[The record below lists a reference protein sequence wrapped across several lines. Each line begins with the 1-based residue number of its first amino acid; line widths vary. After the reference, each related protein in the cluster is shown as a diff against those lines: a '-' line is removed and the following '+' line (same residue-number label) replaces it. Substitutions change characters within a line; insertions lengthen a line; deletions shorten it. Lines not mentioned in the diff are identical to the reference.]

1 MNRGADPFFSFFTHG
16 WERLKA
22 RGVHITLHGCLE
34 VCLDEMESGDM
45 DLHTV
50 EKAKRFVWAH
60 ALTRGMWD
68 RVCAMRPRLDLFWSL
83 QSNLREVGSTERRSI
98 VCQEYL
104 WQDLSIVEKYL
115 ETLSEGWIREE
126 VGKRRQWQCSTRHA
140 WILAVL
146 IH

>member
-1 MNRGADPFFSFFTHG
+1 MNKEGANTIDFF
-16 WERLKA
+16 R
-22 RGVHITLHGCLE
+22 LE
-34 VCLDEMESGDM
+34 VCLDEMESGGM

-50 EKAKRFVWAH
+50 GQEKTFVWGTEM
-60 ALTRGMWD
+60 TRAMWD

-83 QSNLREVGSTERRSI
+83 QSNLREVSLTERRSI

-115 ETLSEGWIREE
+115 ETHSVDWIREE
-126 VGKRRQWQCSTRHA
+126 VRRRQWQCSLQRA

-146 IH
+146 TS

>member
-1 MNRGADPFFSFFTHG
+1 MNKEGANTIDFFTHG
-16 WERLKA
+16 RDRLKG
-22 RGVHITLHGCLE
+22 RGLQITIQDCLK
-34 VCLDEMESGDM
+34 VCLDDMESGDM

-50 EKAKRFVWAH
+50 EQRGGKFVWGFQM
-60 ALTRGMWD
+60 TRGMWD

-83 QSNLREVGSTERRSI
+83 QSNLRKVSLTERRSI

-115 ETLSEGWIREE
+115 ETHSVDWIREE
-126 VGKRRQWQCSTRHA
+126 VRRRQWQCSLQQA

-146 IH
+146 TS